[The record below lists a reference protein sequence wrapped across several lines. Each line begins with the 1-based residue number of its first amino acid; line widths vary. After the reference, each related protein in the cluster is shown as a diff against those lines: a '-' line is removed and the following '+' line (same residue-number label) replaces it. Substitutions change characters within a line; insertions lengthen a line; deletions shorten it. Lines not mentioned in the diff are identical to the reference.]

1 MKRFGRIGAL
11 VLTGGVVLG
20 GLTLGTGQA
29 HAMSASLGA
38 SGGPG
43 VIWVS
48 GEGFSAGASIHVEAL
63 SSPNLTL
70 VTAQMTVQVGQN
82 GSFGVQLTNRSYIG
96 PVWVAADTSLG
107 TIWAQTVTSLPPS
120 FTANGT
126 GQDRCGA
133 PVGVEAV
140 NFQPASSVRVELLN
154 QSLEVLSWATTT
166 ADGMGDV
173 SAWPGLSPHGYA
185 GPARIAIDE
194 TPTPGTGEAAPA
206 TLWDE
211 LNVC

>member
-1 MKRFGRIGAL
+1 MKRFGRIGTL

-20 GLTLGTGQA
+20 GLALGTGQA
-29 HAMSASLGA
+29 HAMSASLSA

-48 GEGFSAGASIHVEAL
+48 GGGFPAGASIHVEAL

-70 VTAQMTVQVGQN
+70 VTAQVTVQVGQN
-82 GSFGVQLTNRSYIG
+82 GSFGVQLTNRSYTG

-120 FTANGT
+120 FVSNGT
-126 GQDRCGA
+126 GQERCGA
-133 PVGVEAV
+133 PVSVQAV
-140 NFQPASSVRVELLN
+140 DFQSASSVRIELLN
-154 QSLEVLSWATTT
+154 QSLEVLSSTTTT
-166 ADGMGDV
+166 ADRMGDV
-173 SAWPGLSPHGYA
+173 SAWPGLSTHGYA
-185 GPARIAIDE
+185 GPAWIAIDE
-194 TPTPGTGEAAPA
+194 TPVFGTGEAAPA